1 VVGPGGNSLLTLAAG
16 SDGTLQLETL
26 DLHGHAVATQALGVR
41 AAGALSVRWDLA
53 HAQLVLMQASAAGGI
68 DARVLRL
75 DGEGVEP

>member
-1 VVGPGGNSLLTLAAG
+1 VAAA
-16 SDGTLQLETL
+16 DGTLQLETL

-41 AAGALSVRWDLA
+41 ATGALSVRWDLA
-53 HAQLVLMQASAAGGI
+53 HAQLVLMQAAAAGGI